1 MSLNETDRSII
12 VALDIEKAEQT
23 LAEKDI
29 LCQGKLW
36 SNLANRLY
44 YSLFHAMT
52 AMLVHDHHEVSTH
65 RGVANRFHMYYV
77 KTGIFT
83 VEEGAFYSQMQSMRE
98 ESDYNCTYNVT
109 EDEIVAKIEPTRQL
123 IEKIKRYIA
132 EKDETK

>member
-1 MSLNETDRSII
+1 
-12 VALDIEKAEQT
+12 
-23 LAEKDI
+23 
-29 LCQGKLW
+29 
-36 SNLANRLY
+36 
-44 YSLFHAMT
+44 
-52 AMLVHDHHEVSTH
+52 
-65 RGVANRFHMYYV
+65 MYYV

-109 EDEIVAKIEPTRQL
+109 EDEIVAKFEPTRQL